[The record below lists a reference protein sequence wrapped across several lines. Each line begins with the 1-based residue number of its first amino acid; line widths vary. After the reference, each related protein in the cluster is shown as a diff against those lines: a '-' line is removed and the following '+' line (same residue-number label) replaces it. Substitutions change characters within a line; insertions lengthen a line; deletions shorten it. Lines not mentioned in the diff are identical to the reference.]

1 MNLRTLYR
9 QLDALVDQGIQLV
22 GKRTQLGNVFLPG
35 SVFGGKQIDGFS
47 FEDIVIGED
56 AVLLRLDPVYA
67 IGKLGNCR
75 QGSAKEATRI
85 GAVNT
90 VMQEIRGV
98 IRIVVNIEAGCA
110 KVRSHDLSHIDKVSV
125 RVIINVHT
133 SDRLHGMMVGIAA

>member
-1 MNLRTLYR
+1 MKPKSIHRN
-9 QLDALVDQGIQLV
+9 DAILLLED
-22 GKRTQLGNVFLPG
+22 
-35 SVFGGKQIDGFS
+35 KQPHHLKVWKLSTG
-47 FEDIVIGED
+47 DIIE
-56 AVLLRLDPVYA
+56 Y
-67 IGKLGNCR
+67 
-75 QGSAKEATRI
+75 KEATCI

-90 VMQEIRGV
+90 VLQEIRGV